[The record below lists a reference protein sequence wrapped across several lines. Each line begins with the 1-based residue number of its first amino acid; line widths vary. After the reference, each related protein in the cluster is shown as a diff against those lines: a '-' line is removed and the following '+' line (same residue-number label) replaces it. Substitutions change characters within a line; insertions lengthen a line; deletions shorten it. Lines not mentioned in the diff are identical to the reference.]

1 LCVNLYAHCGW
12 ACYRIINSYQHKISK
27 KFMLF
32 FVLSLL
38 AVVMLF
44 RHGSVLAPSVFV
56 AGFWSAYALMT
67 LIGFGWDSISI
78 AASVIVFLA
87 ALMVALGDELGLQVK
102 VTSKKNKV
110 ITNWYVWRLLT
121 IVTLLGGIFHVFVVI
136 LFEGYSFSSL
146 LTLDGLLEAS
156 HAMSWERY
164 HGNYSSPFLAKIS
177 LPFVFMAPLLAGNL
191 VGARGC
197 DRRFRLFWAIACLIS
212 PLGIAAI
219 KTEKWPL
226 ICCVTFYVAS
236 FISARH
242 VVNKES
248 VPLFRYGLMSL
259 TAFVS
264 LSAVTLVSC
273 VLRLGRWSVDAF
285 YIGWDKVL
293 SCIGSLVVFSKWLD
307 LNSFEFPMNWGA
319 STFAGFF
326 HLLGIAERKQGLYG
340 TFLELP
346 NGEYSNVYT
355 VLRPLLED
363 FTIVGAMLGI
373 FFIGFIWRIGIRN
386 KQLVITAFFMS
397 ASVIAI
403 NTSIFCHNSLPIAF
417 VAFAGATFLC
427 NSSFRSCA
435 LNSQNNFSKNVD
447 RSNRFNPDWQL
458 NH

>member
-1 LCVNLYAHCGW
+1 
-12 ACYRIINSYQHKISK
+12 
-27 KFMLF
+27 MLF
-32 FVLSLL
+32 IALSLL
-38 AVVMLF
+38 TVVLLF
-44 RHGSVLAPSVFV
+44 RHRSVLAPSVFV
-56 AGFWSAYALMT
+56 GGFWSAYVLMT

-78 AASVIVFLA
+78 AASVIVFLT
-87 ALMVALGDELGLQVK
+87 LIMLALGDELGLQIEGD
-102 VTSKKNKV
+102 SKKNNV
-110 ITNWYVWRLLT
+110 LTNWHAWQLLT
-121 IVTLLGGIFHVFVVI
+121 IAAILGGIFHVFVVI

-164 HGNYSSPFLAKIS
+164 HGNYRSPFLAKIS
-177 LPFVFMAPLLAGNL
+177 LPFVFIAPLLAGNL

-197 DRRFRLFWAIACLIS
+197 HRRVCLFWALACLLA

-226 ICCVTFYVAS
+226 ICSVTFYVAS
-236 FISARH
+236 FLSARH
-242 VVNKES
+242 VMNKEP
-248 VPLFRYGLMSL
+248 VPVFRYGLISL
-259 TAFVS
+259 SAFVS

-273 VLRLGRWSVDAF
+273 VLRLGKWSVDAF

-307 LNSFEFPMNWGA
+307 LNSFDFPMNWGR
-319 STFAGFF
+319 STFAGCF

-363 FTIVGAMLGI
+363 FTIIGAMLFI
-373 FFIGFIWRIGIRN
+373 FFVGFIWRLGIRN
-386 KQLVITAFFMS
+386 RQLVVPAFAMS

-417 VAFAGATFLC
+417 VAFSGATFLC
-427 NSSFRSCA
+427 NSSLRNCA
-435 LNSQNNFSKNVD
+435 LKSRNDFSQNIG
-447 RSNRFNPDWQL
+447 RSNESNPDWQL
-458 NH
+458 DH